1 MPNDVL
7 DFLDVFYLIKPPRSS
22 SLLLLLLTLLLN
34 MFPYFSGFHLNNKL
48 SSIFPESCLLIILGI
63 VVGVIVYITLYFND
77 NEEINGGVAAEASQY
92 TLHATTFFQVSLFC
106 ETESGY
112 RTAAH

>member
-1 MPNDVL
+1 MPNDVTL
-7 DFLDVFYLIKPPRSS
+7 YISLISLMFFTLS
-22 SLLLLLLTLLLN
+22 SLQDPHPCYYFCSLFCFKI
-34 MFPYFSGFHLNNKL
+34 FPYVLGFHLNNKL

-106 ETESGY
+106 EMESG
-112 RTAAH
+112 

>member
-1 MPNDVL
+1 M
-7 DFLDVFYLIKPPRSS
+7 
-22 SLLLLLLTLLLN
+22 
-34 MFPYFSGFHLNNKL
+34 NNKL

-106 ETESGY
+106 EMESGY
-112 RTAAH
+112 RVSCTLKWWCVWVEAPQLLILY